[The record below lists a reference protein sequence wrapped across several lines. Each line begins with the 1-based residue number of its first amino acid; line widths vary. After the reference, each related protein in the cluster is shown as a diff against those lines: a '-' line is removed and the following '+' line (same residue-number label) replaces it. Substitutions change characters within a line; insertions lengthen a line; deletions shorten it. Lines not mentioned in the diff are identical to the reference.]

1 MSMFT
6 YDPEMGEFSET
17 DKSFIFNVR
26 PDEYKRQYAIYDYGD
41 AYFVDQLIH
50 QIWYDKVID

>member
-17 DKSFIFNVR
+17 DKSFIFDVR

-50 QIWYDKVID
+50 QI